1 MIAVGAMA
9 GEAQRAFHLVG
20 EVLVA
25 GEALGS
31 PLAQAGGIDQVHQA
45 PVLRGPGGRVQ
56 LDSREGL
63 QLALKA
69 RQHLCVRLP
78 LHRVP
83 ARGRRP
89 ELHSWGA
96 GGQTASVARL
106 RQGMRTRWLT
116 AG

>member
-1 MIAVGAMA
+1 M
-9 GEAQRAFHLVG
+9 
-20 EVLVA
+20 A

-45 PVLRGPGGRVQ
+45 PVLCSPGGWVQ

-69 RQHLCVRLP
+69 RQHLSVRLP

-83 ARGRRP
+83 AWGRRP
-89 ELHSWGA
+89 ELHSWVFRRPDCKRGPRVQ
-96 GGQTASVARL
+96 GDEDQVAHCWVKL
-106 RQGMRTRWLT
+106 KNWLWM
-116 AG
+116 